1 MDAFVAN
8 FKAWA
13 ELVAF
18 VATIIGAPIAVWAI
32 RAQSRSSRVTDSFDN
47 LWKFKDDWE
56 SKEMHTSRV
65 VVSNGVLSDALPA
78 VEDDVRAVLDFF
90 ETMGLLSHKGAIHL
104 DVAWNR
110 FAVWA
115 IHYWLSLNPW
125 LVDARRRQK
134 DETLWAEYE
143 RLQQELIQTDAK
155 QRNRTVDQVREDY
168 KAARRDFLK
177 RESLLRIA

>member
-1 MDAFVAN
+1 MDATITN
-8 FKAWA
+8 IKTWA

-32 RAQSRSSRVTDSFDN
+32 RAQSRSSQVTDSFDN

-65 VVSNGVLSDALPA
+65 VVANGVLSHALPA
-78 VEDDVRAVLDFF
+78 VEDDVGAVLDFF
-90 ETMGLLSHKGAIHL
+90 ETMGLLVHKGAIDL

-115 IHYWLSLNPW
+115 IHYWLLLHPW
-125 LVDARRRQK
+125 LDEARRHRK
-134 DETLWAEYE
+134 DQTLWAEFE
-143 RLQQELIQTDAK
+143 RLQKELLETEKK
-155 QRNRTVDQVREDY
+155 QRNRTEGQVRNDY
-168 KAARRDFLK
+168 KAAASEFLK
-177 RESLLRIA
+177 RESLLRIS

>member
-1 MDAFVAN
+1 MDSTVAN
-8 FKAWA
+8 IKAWA

-32 RAQSRSSRVTDSFDN
+32 RAQSRSSQVTDSFDN

-56 SKEMHTSRV
+56 SKDMHISRV
-65 VVSNGVLSDALPA
+65 VVANGVLSDALPS

-90 ETMGLLSHKGAIHL
+90 ETMGLLWHKGAIDL

-110 FAVWA
+110 FSVWA

-125 LVDARRRQK
+125 LVEARTRQR
-134 DETLWAEYE
+134 DETLWAEYGL
-143 RLQQELIQTDAK
+143 LQEQLIQTDAK
-155 QRNRTVDQVREDY
+155 QRDRTEDEVRQEY
-168 KAARRDFLK
+168 QAARSDFLK
-177 RESLLRIA
+177 RESLLRIS